1 MKDCHSAMG
10 NWISRMV
17 DVLSNPVFKLT
28 TSGRTD
34 ILRLI
39 LVSKAFQ
46 VETLLSTEWKA
57 NQSEI
62 PALAYSHATANCFQK
77 WCGSTKMHVVTW
89 VRICS
94 LYDQVVHPKRGAQTF
109 REVPILMLVSLSV
122 L

>member
-46 VETLLSTEWKA
+46 VKTLLSTE
-57 NQSEI
+57 
-62 PALAYSHATANCFQK
+62 
-77 WCGSTKMHVVTW
+77 
-89 VRICS
+89 
-94 LYDQVVHPKRGAQTF
+94 
-109 REVPILMLVSLSV
+109 
-122 L
+122 